1 LSQRRQVAIKELVR
15 STYEDPR
22 VVARYVDIGLW
33 AAEESLVLEY
43 FPDGSRVLDVGC
55 GAGRTSIP
63 LAEQGFEV
71 VGIDLSQ
78 TMVTVARQQAE
89 LARVEIDFQAMDATN
104 LQFPPASF
112 DVVLFSYNGLELLPG
127 STGKIEA
134 LEEIGRVLRAEGIFV
149 FTSHSPFALNQYAPY
164 RLANFIR
171 FLAGRL
177 LRLPIKEREL
187 GERFIDDEG
196 EEVKYLQIL
205 PPSVLMKMLGEC
217 GFEIVLFNTRKRIE
231 KGKKYG
237 WGGIFEDGER
247 FYVARKK

>member
-1 LSQRRQVAIKELVR
+1 MSERRQVVIRELVR
-15 STYEDPR
+15 GTYEDPR

-33 AAEESLVLEY
+33 PAEEILVLEY

-89 LARVEIDFQAMDATN
+89 LAGVEIDFQTMDATD

-112 DVVLFSYNGLELLPG
+112 DVVLFSYNGVELLPG
-127 STGKIEA
+127 RTGKIRA
-134 LEEIGRVLRAEGIFV
+134 LEEFGRVLKEEGIFL

-164 RLANFIR
+164 RLANFVK
-171 FLAGRL
+171 FLTGRL

-205 PPSVLMKMLGEC
+205 PPSVLMRMLEEC
-217 GFEIVLFNTRKRIE
+217 GFEMALFNTRQRIE
-231 KGKKYG
+231 KGQKYG
-237 WGGIFEDGER
+237 WRGIFEDGER

>member
-1 LSQRRQVAIKELVR
+1 LSERRQDAIRELVR

-33 AAEESLVLEY
+33 PAEEVLVLEY

-63 LAEQGFEV
+63 LAEQGFKV

-89 LARVEIDFQAMDATN
+89 LANVEIDFQVMDATN
-104 LQFPPASF
+104 LQFPPDSF

-127 STGKIEA
+127 RTGKIKA
-134 LEEIGRVLRAEGIFV
+134 LEEVWRVLKKDGLFV

-164 RLANFIR
+164 RLANFLK

-177 LRLPIKEREL
+177 LRLPIKEREF

-205 PPSVLMKMLGEC
+205 PPLVLMGMLGDC
-217 GFEIVLFNTRKRIE
+217 GFEIALYNTRKRIE
-231 KGKKYG
+231 KGKKFG
-237 WGGIFEDGER
+237 WRGIFEDGER